1 MFKHYKDLCDVVSLL
16 AYCSSERS
24 YLLNREANGE
34 YWLPSCK
41 TEKNCWNITAQK
53 INVEIFGSEASSCQP
68 LQVLKTWLPDHE
80 TPCVYHAVYKTSVKS
95 DVKKRMKNKNTNA
108 AKNRQWVNSV
118 ELDRLR
124 AHCSLRS
131 PEIAMLAALATG
143 DQCKD
148 QEYQELKSSM
158 LVEVCEE
165 NTLIGP
171 DCAGSLVAP
180 ALQQCQL
187 LSAANYK
194 KEDQIRVYREF
205 TEMVYPAQYMSPHLF
220 KQLMVEVGWQYQ
232 QCPALFRAA
241 DMTNRGGLSFHD
253 LLMWIA
259 ALEPVTQHSG
269 STAEIR
275 CKYIFRYFDSDRDQK
290 LDYAEFKELVAAAR
304 LARQLPIDA
313 LSVAR
318 DADNVYRQLNLQPNS
333 QMSMTDYL
341 RGVSEARLRGTS
353 AMLRAKRGVANYLVD
368 LQQMKLSR
376 PQAGPQDQKPPQA
389 PVPPH
394 LAKVPQTRSL
404 GQQTESAVSRRGKVS
419 ASSIRRADYAVAS
432 YSVRVRRQAKE
443 MLELTAID
451 EEAVSPSALNVLGS
465 LSLEVLGP
473 TTAPVAALAAV
484 KYFASSIS
492 GVTTKRP
499 SVAGN
504 IAVPA
509 KLAWSWATKAEEA
522 DLGNLII
529 KLADAVANIC
539 VNEPRML
546 RIRSPIYAVGDLH
559 GNLAALLAME
569 TAFWPMGPAL
579 APTHFLFLGDYV
591 DRGPHGS
598 ELIAYLLAAKLQ
610 RPQSVLLIRG
620 NHETRDIQKMF
631 TFYTECIT
639 KYGEV
644 EGGRVWSAIN
654 HVFDALPLAAV
665 VDDKVFCCHGGIP
678 PPWVC
683 PLISAIDK
691 VPVPLPKPSEQSS
704 IAWELLWNDPVKPH
718 KITATQALELAA
730 NEGFAANSKRGTGH
744 VFDQSALDRFL
755 LANQLS
761 HVLRAHEVHQA
772 GFMCQL
778 RGKLISVFSSSRYCG
793 GTNDS
798 GVALLDDGKM
808 RLLRINAD

>member
-16 AYCSSERS
+16 AYCSAERS

-34 YWLPSCK
+34 YWLPSSK
-41 TEKNCWNITAQK
+41 SEKNCWNMTAQK
-53 INVEIFGSEASSCQP
+53 INVEIFGSEASACQP
-68 LQVLKTWLPDHE
+68 LQVIKTWLPDHE
-80 TPCVYHAVYKTSVKS
+80 SACVYHVVYKTAVKS
-95 DVKKRMKNKNTNA
+95 ELKKRMKIKNG
-108 AKNRQWVNSV
+108 AKTRQWVNSV

-148 QEYQELKSSM
+148 QESQELKSSM

-171 DCAGSLVAP
+171 DCAGSLVGA

-187 LSAANYK
+187 LAAANYK
-194 KEDQIRVYREF
+194 KEDQIRLYREF

-220 KQLMVEVGWQYQ
+220 KQLMLDIGWQYP
-232 QCPALFRAA
+232 QCPGLFRAA

-253 LLMWIA
+253 LLMWTA

-290 LDYAEFKELVAAAR
+290 LEYVEFKELVAAAR
-304 LARQLPIDA
+304 AARQVPIDA

-333 QMSMTDYL
+333 QLSMTDYL

-353 AMLRAKRGVANYLVD
+353 AMLRAKRGIANYLID
-368 LQQMKLSR
+368 LHPLPTQ
-376 PQAGPQDQKPPQA
+376 
-389 PVPPH
+389 VPPH
-394 LAKVPQTRSL
+394 LAKAVQTRSF
-404 GQQTESAVSRRGKVS
+404 GQQTVESGVSRRGKLS
-419 ASSIRRADYAVAS
+419 GSSPRRVDYAVAA
-432 YSVRVRRQAKE
+432 YSVRVRRRTNE
-443 MLELTAID
+443 MLELASID
-451 EEAVSPSALNVLGS
+451 EDAVTPSTAKILGS

-473 TTAPVAALAAV
+473 STAPVAALTAV
-484 KYFASSIS
+484 RYFATAISS
-492 GVTTKRP
+492 KRP

-504 IAVPA
+504 QVNPA
-509 KLAWSWATKAEEA
+509 KLAWAWANKAEEA

-529 KLADAVANIC
+529 KLADAVAPIC
-539 VNEPRML
+539 ANEPRML

-559 GNLAALLAME
+559 GNLSALLAME
-569 TAFWPMGPAL
+569 TAFWPMGPTL

-591 DRGPHGS
+591 DRGPHGC
-598 ELIAYLLAAKLQ
+598 ELMAYLLAAKLQ

-631 TFYTECIT
+631 TFHAECLT

-644 EGGRVWSAIN
+644 EGTRVWSAIN
-654 HVFDALPLAAV
+654 NVFDALPLAAV

-744 VFDQSALDRFL
+744 VFDQNALDRFL

-778 RGKLISVFSSSRYCG
+778 RGRLVSVFSSSRYCG

-798 GVALLDDGKM
+798 GVALLDDGKL

>member
-1 MFKHYKDLCDVVSLL
+1 MFKQYKDLCDVVSLL
-16 AYCSSERS
+16 AYCPSERS
-24 YLLNREANGE
+24 YLLNKEANGE

-41 TEKNCWNITAQK
+41 TEKNCWNTTAQK
-53 INVEIFGSEASSCQP
+53 INVEIFGSEASACQP

-80 TPCVYHAVYKTSVKS
+80 SPCVYHAVYKTAVKS
-95 DVKKRMKNKNTNA
+95 EVKKRMKNKNVSGT
-108 AKNRQWVNSV
+108 KNRQWVNSV

-131 PEIAMLAALATG
+131 PEIAMLAAMATG

-148 QEYQELKSSM
+148 QEGQELKSSM
-158 LVEVCEE
+158 VVEVCEE

-171 DCAGSLVAP
+171 DCAGSLVGA

-187 LSAANYK
+187 LAAANYK

-205 TEMVYPAQYMSPHLF
+205 TELVYPAQYMSPHLF

-269 STAEIR
+269 STAEVR

-304 LARQLPIDA
+304 AARQLPIDA

-333 QMSMTDYL
+333 QLSMTDYL

-353 AMLRAKRGVANYLVD
+353 AMLRAKRGIANYLVD
-368 LQQMKLSR
+368 LQQVKLAR
-376 PQAGPQDQKPPQA
+376 PQAQDKQPLHTPA
-389 PVPPH
+389 PPH
-394 LAKVPQTRSL
+394 LAKAAQTRSS
-404 GQQTESAVSRRGKVS
+404 GQQTESGVSRRDKLS
-419 ASSIRRADYAVAS
+419 ASTIRRADYAVAA
-432 YSVRVRRQAKE
+432 YTVRVRRRANE

-451 EEAVSPSALNVLGS
+451 EDAVTPSTLNILGS

-473 TTAPVAALAAV
+473 STAPVAALAAV
-484 KYFASSIS
+484 RYFATAISS
-492 GVTTKRP
+492 VNTKRP
-499 SVAGN
+499 SVVGN
-504 IAVPA
+504 LAASA
-509 KLAWSWATKAEEA
+509 KLAWTWANKTEEA

-529 KLADAVANIC
+529 KLADAVAHIC

-631 TFYTECIT
+631 TFHAECIT

-644 EGGRVWSAIN
+644 EGARVWSAIN
-654 HVFDALPLAAV
+654 NVFDALPLAAV

-778 RGKLISVFSSSRYCG
+778 RGRLVSVFSSSRYCG

-798 GVALLDDGKM
+798 GVALLDDGKL